1 MVNDP
6 RVRAGPAAV
15 FAWGMTIQGEYVPTP
30 RQWVRDQVEAIEAE
44 GTTRA
49 VNIMGRPV
57 VLLTMLGV
65 SGKVRKVPLM
75 RVEHDGVYV
84 AVGSKGGSSE
94 EPKWCANL
102 RKNPVLD
109 LQDDD
114 RTWEVRARELEGE
127 ERAEWWARCV
137 AAFPPYAEYQRKTE
151 RLIPV
156 FALEPL

>member
-1 MVNDP
+1 
-6 RVRAGPAAV
+6 
-15 FAWGMTIQGEYVPTP
+15 MTVAGEYAPSTTP
-30 RQWVRDQVEAIEAE
+30 WVRDQVERIEAE

-49 VNIMGRPV
+49 VAIQNRRV

-75 RVEHDGVYV
+75 RVEHEGVYAAV
-84 AVGSKGGSSE
+84 ASKGGAPE
-94 EPKWCANL
+94 HPKWYANI

-114 RTWEVRARELEGE
+114 RTWTVRARELSGA
-127 ERAEWWARCV
+127 EREQWWERCV
-137 AAFPPYAEYQRKTE
+137 AAFPPYADYQTKTD

-156 FALEPL
+156 FVLEPV